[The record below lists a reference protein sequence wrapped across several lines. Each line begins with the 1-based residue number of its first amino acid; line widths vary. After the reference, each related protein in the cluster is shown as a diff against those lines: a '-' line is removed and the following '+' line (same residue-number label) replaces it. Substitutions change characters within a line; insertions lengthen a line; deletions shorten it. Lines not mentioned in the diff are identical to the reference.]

1 MANTIDIQK
10 LEITPQDEDNTYI
23 GIDENGQLIRT
34 KIELSSGG
42 GEDTTPDMSATAYE
56 DGHIKNRTHFIRE
69 YNILKFHQTDTHKWL
84 SDDIDDVEAVYIL
97 PHKDKE
103 TKYVTL
109 TVEDIINNK
118 TILTS
123 GNGSYTAI
131 GNYPYYIEFVG
142 SETIGKQLEAGIKY
156 AWNHPELIEPLN
168 ASFIPVSIARM
179 EDVDDLWDE
188 TIALWDNIE
197 NIDGKINNL
206 VPVDRWES
214 TNIEIMNSINRID
227 ETIGDINNIL
237 ETI

>member
-1 MANTIDIQK
+1 MKILDELYYGNIDISEYIRDK
-10 LEITPQDEDNTYI
+10 RDPQVY
-23 GIDENGQLIRT
+23 
-34 KIELSSGG
+34 
-42 GEDTTPDMSATAYE
+42 
-56 DGHIKNRTHFIRE
+56 DGNLNRFR
-69 YNILKFHQTDTHKWL
+69 FVPADG
-84 SDDIDDVEAVYIL
+84 S
-97 PHKDKE
+97 KE
-103 TKYVTL
+103 TWILQGSMHCTGFGAGPDEL
-109 TVEDIINNK
+109 TAD
-118 TILTS
+118 
-123 GNGSYTAI
+123 
-131 GNYPYYIEFVG
+131 YPYYIEFVG